1 MDTGCDKGEKVEKI
15 IDSFEIHT
23 NLYINYIRPTP
34 QHTSNRNT

>member
-23 NLYINYIRPTP
+23 NLYINYIKPRFN
-34 QHTSNRNT
+34 HNSNRNT